1 MKKTTKLVSSLVV
14 GSIGSLAQA
23 TPITVSDT
31 VTLGNLLQNTSDVVR
46 YDASNLLA
54 SSGLSANELLSGS
67 LVVYGLSNIDYQTN
81 VGGYG
86 GYATTGS
93 SSRFVSVPYTYY
105 TYVYVPGHSYSC
117 GFGGWS
123 TCYYGGYGY
132 SVQQTGYYGAL
143 VYDYTETRQREID
156 HLDTQDTMTVSV
168 GGATASAVDSVVAHS
183 RDYSAPVYQYS
194 DYYGPYSSTYTY
206 YQQDVNVYDSV
217 SGPLQ
222 LSLALDALA
231 LTSLRDNGYIDID
244 VSAAGQFTLES
255 IKFTAS
261 AAAVPEPASITL
273 ALAGVAAFG
282 ASRLRKK
289 TKGQ

>member
-1 MKKTTKLVSSLVV
+1 
-14 GSIGSLAQA
+14 
-23 TPITVSDT
+23 
-31 VTLGNLLQNTSDVVR
+31 
-46 YDASNLLA
+46 
-54 SSGLSANELLSGS
+54 
-67 LVVYGLSNIDYQTN
+67 LSNIDYQTSD
-81 VGGYG
+81 GGYS
-86 GYATTGS
+86 GYAMTGS
-93 SSRFVSVPYTYY
+93 SARTVYIPYTYY
-105 TYVYVPGHSYSC
+105 TYGYVPGYSYSC
-117 GFGGWS
+117 GFAGWS
-123 TCYYGGYGY
+123 TCYDGGYNY
-132 SVQQTGYYGAL
+132 SIPHTGYYSQL
-143 VYDYTETRQREID
+143 VYDYSETRQHEID
-156 HLDTQDTMTVSV
+156 HRDTQDTMTVSV
-168 GGATASAVDSVVAHS
+168 GGATASAVDSVTAHS
-183 RDYSAPVYQYS
+183 TDYSAPVYQYS

-206 YQQDVNVYDSV
+206 YQQDVNLYDSV